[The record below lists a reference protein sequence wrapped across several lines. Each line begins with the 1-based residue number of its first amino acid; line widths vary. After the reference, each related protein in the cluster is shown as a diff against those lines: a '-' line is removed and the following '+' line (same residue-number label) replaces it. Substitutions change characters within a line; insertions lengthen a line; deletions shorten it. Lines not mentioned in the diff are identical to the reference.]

1 MRSSPPKDFN
11 FNQTMELSAAY
22 SWQSSLSVWPPVRL
36 PLEVSLGEVMIH
48 VRDWPWTPT
57 PRRKPQCWPLSH
69 TSLRLWASSS
79 KFLHFQILAAHVL
92 PLGQWQDGPKL
103 CRSSRYPW
111 LRRRSHPS
119 DLRAQET
126 FDEKERSKPV
136 EKGTTPFASE
146 SLYYD
151 DLTSKGQRSE
161 CDTLCSISVGALMLL
176 EYISKRMLFHIIM
189 LS

>member
-22 SWQSSLSVWPPVRL
+22 SWQSSLSVWPPARL
-36 PLEVSLGEVMIH
+36 PLEVSLGEVMIR

-57 PRRKPQCWPLSH
+57 PRGKPQCWPLSP

-103 CRSSRYPW
+103 CQSSRYPRV
-111 LRRRSHPS
+111 RRRSHPS
-119 DLRAQET
+119 DLGARCRKPLMRKREASLWRKAQLCSPANRFIMMT
-126 FDEKERSKPV
+126 WPQK
-136 EKGTTPFASE
+136 A
-146 SLYYD
+146 
-151 DLTSKGQRSE
+151 KGQNGTHSAAS
-161 CDTLCSISVGALMLL
+161 L
-176 EYISKRMLFHIIM
+176 
-189 LS
+189 